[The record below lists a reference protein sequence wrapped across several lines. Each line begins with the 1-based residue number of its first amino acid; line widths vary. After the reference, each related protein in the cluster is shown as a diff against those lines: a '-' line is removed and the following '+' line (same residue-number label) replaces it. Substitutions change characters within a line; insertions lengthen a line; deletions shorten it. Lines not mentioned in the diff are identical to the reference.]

1 MTTAPAAT
9 VPPALSLGD
18 LSFESSA
25 SIGGGCELVF
35 VRRTSDGMSAE
46 DPVRLYVEH
55 PAAVVVE
62 EQKQATVPTVRATN
76 VSDGPVL
83 IIAGQ
88 VIRGG
93 RQNRGIN
100 ADVLID
106 RHASVDLPVS
116 CVEQGRWSPGAG
128 RGFEPSGIEPMMVR
142 AEKQRQVSA
151 SLRQFLEE
159 SERDDRRGFR
169 GPADVAYRSDQQA
182 VWRMVRDELES
193 TGTHSASA
201 DLVASIDASA
211 HHEDA
216 ARIEAVLEGSHGRCG
231 VLVFLGGSFMGADV
245 FANPSWFRSCQRD
258 LVRSAHSLRLSRH
271 RPPARDWAERGGRMQ
286 SLAEAVIRDA
296 GSGAWV
302 DGRPLGCER
311 PSRLE
316 HPFLEGACT
325 RSPDGRVLHV
335 QLAPAFGATA
345 FRN

>member
-18 LSFESSA
+18 LSFETST
-25 SIGGGCELVF
+25 SIGEGCELVF
-35 VRRTSDGMSAE
+35 VRRTEDVMSAE

-55 PAAVVVE
+55 PSAVVVE

-116 CVEQGRWSPGAG
+116 CVEQGRWSAGAG

-201 DLVASIDASA
+201 DLVASIESRA

-216 ARIEAVLEGSHGRCG
+216 GWLEVALDGSRDRCG

-245 FANPSWFRSCQRD
+245 FANPSWFRACQRD
-258 LVRSAHSLRLSRH
+258 LVRSAHSLRFSRH
-271 RPPARDWAERGGRMQ
+271 RPPAREWAERGGRMQ

-325 RSPDGRVLHV
+325 RSPEGRVLHV